1 MSDMVS
7 TNISEPLTSEQ
18 STVSKE
24 SEETLPL
31 GDVEL
36 IEGILAEHKPS
47 ANPVSR
53 VLWVVSGSLFVAFAV
68 IGVFLPGWPT
78 TSWLVAAAYCYARS
92 SQRMFKWLLTNR
104 LFGNILLD
112 YYRAGKALPLH
123 SKIFICG
130 FIALVSGFS
139 IWGLTKAGDPGFGQ
153 TTIVIV
159 AIIGIWWVGWKVPTA
174 E

>member
-1 MSDMVS
+1 MVS
-7 TNISEPLTSEQ
+7 LTLSETVASAK

-24 SEETLPL
+24 TEEALPL
-31 GDVEL
+31 EDVEL
-36 IEGILAEHKPS
+36 INSILAEHKPS
-47 ANPVSR
+47 ANPIAR
-53 VLWVVSGSLFVAFAV
+53 VVWIVFGSLFVVFAV

-130 FIALVSGFS
+130 FIALFS
-139 IWGLTKAGDPGFGQ
+139 VFSVWALTKAGDPGFGQ

-159 AIIGIWWVGWKVPTA
+159 ALIGIWWVGWKVPTA
-174 E
+174 K

>member
-1 MSDMVS
+1 LHITDAD
-7 TNISEPLTSEQ
+7 L
-18 STVSKE
+18 
-24 SEETLPL
+24 
-31 GDVEL
+31 VEK
-36 IEGILAEHKPS
+36 ILSEHKPS
-47 ANPVSR
+47 SNPISR
-53 VLWVVSGSLFVAFAV
+53 SLWVFVGSLFVGFAV

-104 LFGNILLD
+104 LFGNSLLD

-139 IWGLTKAGDPGFGQ
+139 IWGLTRAGDPGFGQ

-159 AIIGIWWVGWKVPTA
+159 ALIGIWWVGWKVPTI

>member
-1 MSDMVS
+1 MSNMVS
-7 TNISEPLTSEQ
+7 LATSN
-18 STVSKE
+18 TVASVKATVTDEKKE
-24 SEETLPL
+24 LLPL
-31 GDVEL
+31 EDTELVEK
-36 IEGILAEHKPS
+36 ILAENKPS
-47 ANPVSR
+47 SNPIFRSI
-53 VLWVVSGSLFVAFAV
+53 WTMIGSLFVAFAV

-104 LFGNILLD
+104 LFGNALLD

-139 IWGLTKAGDPGFGQ
+139 IWGLTRAGDPGFGQ
-153 TTIVIV
+153 TTIAIV
-159 AIIGIWWVGWKVPTA
+159 AIVGIWWVGLKVPTI

>member
-1 MSDMVS
+1 MVS
-7 TNISEPLTSEQ
+7 VTISETVV
-18 STVSKE
+18 STKPAVSKE
-24 SEETLPL
+24 TEQIFLP

-36 IEGILAEHKPS
+36 IDDILAEHKPS
-47 ANPVSR
+47 TNPVSR
-53 VLWVVSGSLFVAFAV
+53 AFWVVFGSLFVAFAV

-139 IWGLTKAGDPGFGQ
+139 IWALTKAGDPGFGQ
-153 TTIVIV
+153 TTIAIV
-159 AIIGIWWVGWKVPTA
+159 ALIGIWWVGWKVPTT

>member
-7 TNISEPLTSEQ
+7 ITISETVA
-18 STVSKE
+18 STKSAVSKE
-24 SEETLPL
+24 TEEILPVE
-31 GDVEL
+31 DVAL
-36 IEGILAEHKPS
+36 INDILAEHKPS

-53 VLWVVSGSLFVAFAV
+53 FVWIIFGSLFVAFAV

-92 SQRMFKWLLTNR
+92 SQRMFKWLLSNR

-139 IWGLTKAGDPGFGQ
+139 IWALTKAGDPGFGQ
-153 TTIVIV
+153 TTIAIV
-159 AIIGIWWVGWKVPTA
+159 ALIGIWWVGWKVPTA

>member
-1 MSDMVS
+1 MVS
-7 TNISEPLTSEQ
+7 LTTSQ
-18 STVSKE
+18 TVASVKTTATGENKE
-24 SEETLPL
+24 SLPL
-31 GDVEL
+31 ADMEL
-36 IEGILAEHKPS
+36 IDKVLSEHKPS
-47 ANPVSR
+47 SNPVSR
-53 VLWVVSGSLFVAFAV
+53 VLWVFFGSLFVVFAV
-68 IGVFLPGWPT
+68 IGVILPGWPT

-104 LFGNILLD
+104 LFGNALLD

-139 IWGLTKAGDPGFGQ
+139 IWGLTRAGDPGFGQ
-153 TTIVIV
+153 TTIAIV
-159 AIIGIWWVGWKVPTA
+159 AIIGIWWVGWKVPTV

>member
-1 MSDMVS
+1 MVS
-7 TNISEPLTSEQ
+7 LATSQSVASVKSTIAEEKKELIPLE
-18 STVSKE
+18 
-24 SEETLPL
+24 
-31 GDVEL
+31 DAEL
-36 IEGILAEHKPS
+36 IEEILAEHKPS
-47 ANPVSR
+47 SNPIYR
-53 VLWVVSGSLFVAFAV
+53 VIWTLTGSLFVAFAA
-68 IGVFLPGWPT
+68 IGVILPGWPT

-104 LFGNILLD
+104 LFGNALLD

-139 IWGLTKAGDPGFGQ
+139 IWALTRAGDPGFGQ
-153 TTIVIV
+153 TTIAIV
-159 AIIGIWWVGWKVPTA
+159 AIIGVWWVGWKVPTI

>member
-7 TNISEPLTSEQ
+7 TTISEPLTSEQ

-36 IEGILAEHKPS
+36 IDGILAEHKPS
-47 ANPVSR
+47 TNPVSR
-53 VLWVVSGSLFVAFAV
+53 AIWVVFGSLFVAFAV

-159 AIIGIWWVGWKVPTA
+159 ALIGIWWVGWKVPTT

>member
-7 TNISEPLTSEQ
+7 ITISETVASAK

-24 SEETLPL
+24 TEEALPL
-31 GDVEL
+31 EDVEL
-36 IEGILAEHKPS
+36 INSILAEHKPS
-47 ANPVSR
+47 ANPITR
-53 VLWVVSGSLFVAFAV
+53 VVWIVFGSLFVVFAV

-92 SQRMFKWLLTNR
+92 SQRMFKWLLTNG

-130 FIALVSGFS
+130 FITLVSGFS
-139 IWGLTKAGDPGFGQ
+139 VWALTKAGDPGFG
-153 TTIVIV
+153 
-159 AIIGIWWVGWKVPTA
+159 
-174 E
+174 

>member
-1 MSDMVS
+1 MVS
-7 TNISEPLTSEQ
+7 HATSE
-18 STVSKE
+18 TVALAKNTAGE
-24 SEETLPL
+24 DVRGPL
-31 GDVEL
+31 QIADVDL
-36 IEGILAEHKPS
+36 IEKILSEHKPS
-47 ANPVSR
+47 ANPISR
-53 VLWVVSGSLFVAFAV
+53 TLWVIVGSLFVGFAV

-92 SQRMFKWLLTNR
+92 SKRMFKWLLTNR
-104 LFGNILLD
+104 LFGNTLLD

-139 IWGLTKAGDPGFGQ
+139 IWGLTRAGDPGFGQ

-159 AIIGIWWVGWKVPTA
+159 ALIGIWWVGWKVPTI

>member
-1 MSDMVS
+1 MSSMVS
-7 TNISEPLTSEQ
+7 LATPETVALAKNTVGADVREPLHITDAD
-18 STVSKE
+18 
-24 SEETLPL
+24 L
-31 GDVEL
+31 VEK
-36 IEGILAEHKPS
+36 ILSEHKPS
-47 ANPVSR
+47 SNPISR
-53 VLWVVSGSLFVAFAV
+53 TLWVFVGSLFVGFAV

-104 LFGNILLD
+104 LFGNSLLD

-130 FIALVSGFS
+130 FIALISGFS
-139 IWGLTKAGDPGFGQ
+139 IWGLTRAGDPGFGQ

-159 AIIGIWWVGWKVPTA
+159 ALIGIWWVGWRVPTI

>member
-7 TNISEPLTSEQ
+7 TTISEPLTSEN
-18 STVSKE
+18 STVSKGV
-24 SEETLPL
+24 EETLPIE
-31 GDVEL
+31 DVEL
-36 IEGILAEHKPS
+36 IDGILAEHKPS

-53 VLWVVSGSLFVAFAV
+53 VLWVISGSLFVAFAV

-153 TTIVIV
+153 TTIVII
-159 AIIGIWWVGWKVPTA
+159 AIFGIWWVGWKVPTT

>member
-1 MSDMVS
+1 MV
-7 TNISEPLTSEQ
+7 TTAISEPFTSAE
-18 STVSKE
+18 STVSKG

-31 GDVEL
+31 EDVEL
-36 IEGILAEHKPS
+36 VGSILAEHKPS
-47 ANPVSR
+47 TNPVSR
-53 VLWVVSGSLFVAFAV
+53 VLWVISGSLFVAFAV

-153 TTIVIV
+153 TTIVII